1 MTRTREQW
9 RTKISMIVMTCM
21 MYSMGMTKSQICHSH
36 RSGNLEIYVESGNL
50 EIYVDYIR
58 SLLNRK
64 IFYIKK
70 DKILL

>member
-36 RSGNLEIYVESGNL
+36 RSGNLEIYV
-50 EIYVDYIR
+50 DYIR

-70 DKILL
+70 R